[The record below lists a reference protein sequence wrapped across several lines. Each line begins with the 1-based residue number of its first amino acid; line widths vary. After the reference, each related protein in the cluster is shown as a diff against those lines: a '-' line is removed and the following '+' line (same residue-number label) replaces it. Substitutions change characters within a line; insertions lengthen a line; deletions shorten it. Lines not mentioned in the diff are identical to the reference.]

1 MHICEVFNIKL
12 NLSMDSRIV
21 LRRLRIHSNN
31 IVSLLHGI
39 ALISCISS
47 AEFKVYYHYVI
58 KINSINA
65 LNTWHIPP
73 FLSCSKKCHILDLK
87 VSSLSV
93 YRAAYSEYK

>member
-1 MHICEVFNIKL
+1 M
-12 NLSMDSRIV
+12 
-21 LRRLRIHSNN
+21 RRCRIHGDN

-73 FLSCSKKCHILDLK
+73 FLECTRINIITCTCIMIKLTDT
-87 VSSLSV
+87 
-93 YRAAYSEYK
+93 